1 MKRPRVPN
9 FPDGYASRDSRR
21 RFLAVASFAFAGIA
35 LSPLRAL
42 ASGSSD
48 KGVAGKTLRIAEF
61 ADDGRALGIVDTPKL
76 VRSEAEWRKR
86 LSPQAFDVTRRA
98 GTERAYTGALLKNKA
113 AGVYRCACCG
123 TALFDAKTKYESH
136 TGWPSFW
143 RVIARENVAE
153 REDLSYGMTR
163 TEVACARCD
172 AHLGHVFDDGP
183 PPTGLRY
190 CMNSVALTFSPA
202 AAARVGAAAK

>member
-1 MKRPRVPN
+1 MKRPRVPK
-9 FPDGYASRDSRR
+9 FPDARSVRASRR
-21 RFLAVASFAFAGIA
+21 RFLTVSSFALAGLAVAPLRSFAAAKGASKRAAAG
-35 LSPLRAL
+35 ST
-42 ASGSSD
+42 
-48 KGVAGKTLRIAEF
+48 VRIAEF
-61 ADDGRALGIVDTPKL
+61 ADDGRPLRVVDVPML

-86 LSPQAFDVTRRA
+86 LSPLAYDVTRNA

-123 TALFDAKTKYESH
+123 TALFDAKTKYESN

-143 RVIARENVAE
+143 RAIARENVVE
-153 REDLSYGMTR
+153 REDLAYGMTR

-190 CMNSVALTFSPA
+190 CMNSVALTFAPA
-202 AAARVGAAAK
+202 TAAK

>member
-1 MKRPRVPN
+1 MTAPSSPQSAAPR
-9 FPDGYASRDSRR
+9 ASRRA
-21 RFLAVASFAFAGIA
+21 FLTATSLALSGLALAPLRGIA
-35 LSPLRAL
+35 AGAA
-42 ASGSSD
+42 ASKRS
-48 KGVAGKTLRIAEF
+48 AGAVRIAEF
-61 ADDGRALGIVDTPKL
+61 ADDGRPLRVVELPSV
-76 VRSEAEWRKR
+76 VRSDAEWRKR
-86 LSPQAFDVTRRA
+86 LSPLAYDVTRRA

-143 RVIARENVAE
+143 RAIARENVAE

-163 TEVACARCD
+163 VEVACARCD

-190 CMNSVALTFSPA
+190 CMNSVALAFSPA
-202 AAARVGAAAK
+202 AAPARAG

>member
-9 FPDGYASRDSRR
+9 FPDARPTRDSRR
-21 RFLAVASFAFAGIA
+21 RFLAVSSFALAGIA
-35 LSPLRAL
+35 LSPLRAF
-42 ASGSSD
+42 ANGPSA
-48 KGVAGKTLRIAEF
+48 KGAAAKTLRIAEF

-123 TALFDAKTKYESH
+123 TALFDAKTKYESN

-143 RVIARENVAE
+143 RAIARENVVE
-153 REDLSYGMTR
+153 REDHAYGMER

-202 AAARVGAAAK
+202 AAK